1 MRDKY
6 LDFLRF
12 VGIMMIILAHTGS
25 SNLIHQI
32 RCFDVPLMLFVSG
45 LAYGGKVIENYK
57 KFIIKRTKRLIIPCY
72 LFLVVYFTIALLL
85 DNLDLISSDISFS
98 SVIGTFLFL
107 DAPSIGYFWII
118 RVQLLVMLVIPMIC
132 FLSRSLKIQVGGGT
146 LKFVLVGII
155 SVVVLLLDDSFN
167 LTILKQ
173 LSSGSLAI
181 YILIFNTIP
190 YVLAYSVPFFIG
202 SVMKESSQRM
212 NVCISVLFAL
222 SFVIVYGYTFINKSE
237 WPQLTP
243 DFKYPP
249 RMLFIIY
256 GISVSS
262 ILWVLKPLIKKI
274 SDSKLISFIGQ
285 NTMWIYLWHIPMID
299 ITIGISPLFLRYI
312 IVTIL
317 TLVAFLLQYKAAGVL
332 NQKSPHLVK
341 YLIG

>member
-132 FLSRSLKIQVGGGT
+132 FLSRSLKIQVGGGY
-146 LKFVLVGII
+146 FEI
-155 SVVVLLLDDSFN
+155 
-167 LTILKQ
+167 
-173 LSSGSLAI
+173 
-181 YILIFNTIP
+181 
-190 YVLAYSVPFFIG
+190 
-202 SVMKESSQRM
+202 
-212 NVCISVLFAL
+212 CISRYNQCCC
-222 SFVIVYGYTFINKSE
+222 SIVG
-237 WPQLTP
+237 
-243 DFKYPP
+243 
-249 RMLFIIY
+249 
-256 GISVSS
+256 
-262 ILWVLKPLIKKI
+262 
-274 SDSKLISFIGQ
+274 
-285 NTMWIYLWHIPMID
+285 
-299 ITIGISPLFLRYI
+299 
-312 IVTIL
+312 
-317 TLVAFLLQYKAAGVL
+317 
-332 NQKSPHLVK
+332 
-341 YLIG
+341 

>member
-1 MRDKY
+1 M
-6 LDFLRF
+6 
-12 VGIMMIILAHTGS
+12 
-25 SNLIHQI
+25 
-32 RCFDVPLMLFVSG
+32 
-45 LAYGGKVIENYK
+45 
-57 KFIIKRTKRLIIPCY
+57 
-72 LFLVVYFTIALLL
+72 
-85 DNLDLISSDISFS
+85 
-98 SVIGTFLFL
+98 
-107 DAPSIGYFWII
+107 
-118 RVQLLVMLVIPMIC
+118 
-132 FLSRSLKIQVGGGT
+132 
-146 LKFVLVGII
+146 KFVLVGII

-299 ITIGISPLFLRYI
+299 ITIGISPFFLRYI